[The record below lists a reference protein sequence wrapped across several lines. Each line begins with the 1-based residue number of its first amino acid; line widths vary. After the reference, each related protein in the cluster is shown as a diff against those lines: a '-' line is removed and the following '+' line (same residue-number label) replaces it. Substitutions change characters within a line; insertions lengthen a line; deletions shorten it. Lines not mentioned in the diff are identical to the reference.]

1 VTAGAMNALAEQIA
15 DVLRASPS
23 HAHCFPCLAM
33 TLATPEPA
41 LREAA
46 QGLILQEGFEVGDK
60 QCANCQRFEKAVWF
74 GASLDGPRCGLCRTP
89 IRPAA
94 ARTTANGIPY
104 HLGCW
109 DRKVRESEKRAKR
122 SPGITRG

>member
-1 VTAGAMNALAEQIA
+1 MDPLAEPIA
-15 DVLRASPS
+15 NVLRASPS
-23 HAHCFPCLAM
+23 HAYCFPCLAI

-60 QCANCQRFEKAVWF
+60 QCANCQRFQKVVWF
-74 GASLDGPRCGLCRTP
+74 SASLDRPRCGLCRTP
-89 IRPAA
+89 ILPAA

-104 HLGCW
+104 HLDCW

-122 SPGITRG
+122 APSITRG